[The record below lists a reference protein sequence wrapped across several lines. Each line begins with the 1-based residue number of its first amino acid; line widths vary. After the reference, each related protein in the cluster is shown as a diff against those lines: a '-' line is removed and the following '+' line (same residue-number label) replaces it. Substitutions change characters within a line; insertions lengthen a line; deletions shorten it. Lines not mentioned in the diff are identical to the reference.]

1 MINTF
6 SSPPLTEAPP
16 DSLLRSSLG
25 CLIYLEP
32 VRDSYQAIEDFKLVW
47 QNQPAEASPF
57 LGRPAQL
64 GMLLTDWE
72 PDTKKT
78 GLFFH
83 LMAVAETGI
92 PFQIERYAGQANQSF
107 QLAVSKYIDRVVIS
121 YVNTTEQQRPWHQPK
136 NQAQLLDQ
144 IMTSSQDFIML
155 WDPIKDEQGTIVNFK
170 PTDYNQAVLN
180 IGLFTEQDLH
190 QFTLLDIDPSTQQF
204 LASYIA
210 VINTGNPFRTEHFFQ
225 RGPFRVWFDL
235 TVTKLGDGAL
245 SIFRDITEKKVA
257 AYRLQRQANLLE
269 KILNSSDNGI
279 FVGKCI
285 RSDTDELIDFEL
297 TRWNEPARL
306 IIEQLSGRGVTN
318 TTLLTLFPYS
328 RSEGLFPF
336 FAQVVDTGE
345 PIKLERHYE
354 AADKWYRISVQKLED
369 GIVATF
375 VDITEARK
383 TAQSAEINAQLIKG
397 VLDASLNG
405 LILLEAIRSSTGE
418 VTDFRYLHANQ
429 TASKING
436 VPLDTMLSSTLLTL
450 FPSSRTSGSF
460 PGNVEALQTGEPVR
474 RQLQLSCEW
483 MDGWYDFATQRIN
496 QDMLVVSFT
505 DITQS
510 KHLEED
516 LKRSN
521 LQLDQFAS
529 VASHDLQEP
538 LRKIQAFSNLLIQN
552 YTDSLSA
559 EIIDLLNRMQ
569 LAANRMQDLVQGLLA
584 FSRLATQQVPHQS
597 VDLTNVLT
605 GIYDDLEGSITAK
618 GATVTIGKMP
628 VLKGHLVQL
637 QQLFQNLLSN
647 ALKYALPDVPPQ
659 ITIDA
664 RPAGPEDFPLL
675 SEQSPGSWQVITVTD
690 NGIGFDNKHREV
702 IFEPFSRLHGRSQY
716 TGTGLGLAICK
727 RVVDLHQG
735 HISAQ
740 GTPGQGSVF
749 TLLLPASVPTN

>member
-6 SSPPLTEAPP
+6 SSLPLTEAPP
-16 DSLLRSSLG
+16 DSFLSSSLG

-32 VRDSYQAIEDFKLVW
+32 VRDPYQVIEDFRLVW

-57 LGRPAQL
+57 LGRPAKL

-72 PDTKKT
+72 PDTKT
-78 GLFFH
+78 AGLFFH
-83 LMAVAETGI
+83 LTAVAETGI
-92 PFQIERYAGQANQSF
+92 PFQIERYTGQDNQSF
-107 QLAVSKYIDRVVIS
+107 QLAVSKYIDRIVVS
-121 YVNTTEQQRPWHQPK
+121 YVNITEQQRPWHQPK
-136 NQAQLLDQ
+136 NQVQLLDQ

-155 WDPIKDEQGTIVNFK
+155 WDPIKDEQGTIINFK

-190 QFTLLDIDPSTQQF
+190 AFTLLDIDPTTQAF
-204 LASYIA
+204 LASYTE
-210 VINTGNPFRTEHFFQ
+210 VIHTGNPFRTEHFFQ

-279 FVGKCI
+279 FVGECV
-285 RSDTDELIDFEL
+285 RSDTGELMDFKL
-297 TRWNEPARL
+297 SRWNEPARL
-306 IIEQLSGRGVTN
+306 MIEQLSGREVTN
-318 TTLLTLFPYS
+318 TTLLMLFPNS

-336 FAQVVDTGE
+336 FAQVIESGE

-354 AADKWYRISVQKLED
+354 AADKWYRISIQKLED
-369 GIVATF
+369 GLVATF

-429 TASKING
+429 TASRIND
-436 VPLDTMLSSTLLTL
+436 VPLDTMLGNTLLTL
-450 FPSSRTSGSF
+450 FPTSRTSGSF
-460 PGNVEALQTGEPVR
+460 PGNVEALKTGEPVR
-474 RQLQLSCEW
+474 RQLRLSCGR
-483 MDGWYDFATQRIN
+483 MDGWYDFATQPIN
-496 QDMLVVSFT
+496 KDMLVVSFT
-505 DITQS
+505 DITQA
-510 KHLEED
+510 KHLEEE

-521 LQLDQFAS
+521 QQLDQFAS

-584 FSRLATQQVPHQS
+584 FSRLTTQQAPHQS
-597 VDLTNVLT
+597 VNLTKVLT
-605 GIYDDLEGSITAK
+605 GIYDDLEGTITAK
-618 GATVTIGKMP
+618 GASVTFGEMP
-628 VLKGHLVQL
+628 TLKGHPVQL

-647 ALKYALPDVPPQ
+647 ALKYARPNVPPR
-659 ITIDA
+659 ITIEA
-664 RPAGPEDFPLL
+664 RPAGPEELPLL
-675 SEQSPGSWQVITVTD
+675 SDQSTGSWQLITVTD
-690 NGIGFDNKHREV
+690 NGIGFENKHRDL

-740 GTPGQGSVF
+740 GTPGQGSIF
-749 TLLLPASVPTN
+749 TLLLPASGPNN